1 MRKKNLWYNY
11 ISIMVMVVLS
21 GSIFARTAQFILPI
35 DLSSLPPPYNSVKL
49 KPLDLGGWNHT
60 PEELT
65 KLIQKFDVKTIV
77 EIGVWKG
84 ASSIHMAKQLPPDGK
99 VYSVDH
105 FAGSPE
111 LQEGGYEDEF
121 SKLYDQFLSNVIHE
135 KLTHKIVP
143 IKMRS
148 IEAAESLKNLKP
160 DMVYID
166 GDHSYAETL
175 ADIRAWYP
183 LVAGHGIL
191 CGDDFSLKE
200 GDVSTA
206 VKDFCKENGL
216 KYITKDHPETKE
228 PWLWII
234 QVSPRTD
241 RLFNFWQFW

>member
-1 MRKKNLWYNY
+1 MRKRNLWYSC
-11 ISIMVMVVLS
+11 ISMMVIAAFS
-21 GSIFARTAQFILPI
+21 GFIFAPTTQTIIPI
-35 DLSSLPPPYNSVKL
+35 GLSSLPPPYNSVKL

-60 PEELT
+60 PDELT
-65 KLIQKFDVKTIV
+65 KLIQEFDVKTIV

-84 ASSIHMAKQLPPDGK
+84 ASSIHMAKLLPPDGK
-99 VYSVDH
+99 IYSVDH

-111 LQEGGYEDEF
+111 LQENGYEDEF
-121 SKLYDQFLSNVIHE
+121 PKLYDQFLSNVIHE
-135 KLTHKIVP
+135 KLTHKIIP
-143 IKMRS
+143 IKMS
-148 IEAAESLKNLKP
+148 SLEAAKYLKNVNP

-166 GDHSYAETL
+166 GTHSYAETL

-206 VKDFCKENGL
+206 VKDFCKNNGL
-216 KYITKDHPETKE
+216 KYITKDHPKTKE

-241 RLFNFWQFW
+241 TLFNF